1 MTTWIAY
8 IFDKL
13 YLLWPLR
20 IVHSYQQGV
29 RFWLGKDVQEL
40 GPGCYFFP
48 PFFGSIEIVDVAED
62 VITLPVNSITTLD
75 GRSISFS
82 ANIVFRIR
90 SARKK
95 YTKVQDFE
103 TSLDAL
109 ASGHLAAC
117 ARGQTWTDIHASQ
130 DELEQEVRAKLNR
143 TVRKWGVR
151 IIAVHLTDMV
161 EARSYRL
168 FGDAA
173 GFR

>member
-1 MTTWIAY
+1 MTNFLAY
-8 IFDKL
+8 LFGKL

-29 RFWLGKDVQEL
+29 RFWLGRDVAEL
-40 GPGCYFFP
+40 GPGLYIFP
-48 PFFGSIEIVDVAED
+48 PFLGSIELVDVAED
-62 VITLPVNSITTLD
+62 VITLPVNSIATLD

-95 YTKVQDFE
+95 YTKVQDFS

-109 ASGHLAAC
+109 ASGHLSAC
-117 ARGQTWTDIHASQ
+117 VRAQTWEAIHDNQ
-130 DELEQEVRAKLNR
+130 DALEAEMRRVLNR

-151 IIAVHLTDMV
+151 IVAVHVTDMV
-161 EARSYRL
+161 EAKQYRL

-173 GFR
+173 MHL